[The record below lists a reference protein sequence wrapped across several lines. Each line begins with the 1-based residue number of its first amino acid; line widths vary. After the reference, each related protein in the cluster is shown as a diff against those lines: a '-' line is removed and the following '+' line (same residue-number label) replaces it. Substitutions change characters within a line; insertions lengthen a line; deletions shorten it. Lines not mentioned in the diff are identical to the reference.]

1 MLSYQGID
9 TGLPSVK
16 EDDDKQVNQQPGDE
30 DIKEDNTFDK
40 MKILQKGL
48 WF

>member
-1 MLSYQGID
+1 MLSNQDIE

-30 DIKEDNTFDK
+30 DINDK
-40 MKILQKGL
+40 KKILQEGL
-48 WF
+48 

>member
-1 MLSYQGID
+1 MLSNQDIE

-30 DIKEDNTFDK
+30 DINEDNTFDK
-40 MKILQKGL
+40 KKMLQEGL
-48 WF
+48 